1 MKKSFSTK
9 WKSSTQVR
17 KQRKYR
23 HNAPLHIKNKFMGS
37 HLSKDLREKHKKKTL
52 PVRIGDRVKV
62 MRGKF
67 KGNDAKVER
76 VVPSRNQVFLEK
88 IRVNKKDGS
97 EVAIPLSP
105 SNLMIIS
112 LSMEDKL
119 RLKEKKVQKKK
130 EKKVKE
136 TKQEKKAEV
145 KAK

>member
-1 MKKSFSTK
+1 M
-9 WKSSTQVR
+9 R

-52 PVRIGDRVKV
+52 PVRTGDRVKIL
-62 MRGKF
+62 RGKF

-76 VVPSRNQVFLEK
+76 VVLARNQVFLEK

-97 EVAIPLSP
+97 EAAIPLIP

-112 LSMEDKL
+112 LNMEDKL

-130 EKKVKE
+130 EKKSKKVKE
-136 TKQEKKAEV
+136 VKKEKKAEV

>member
-1 MKKSFSTK
+1 M
-9 WKSSTQVR
+9 R

-23 HNAPLHIKNKFMGS
+23 HKAPLHIKNKFMGS
-37 HLSKDLREKHKKKTL
+37 HLSKELREKHKRKTL
-52 PVRIGDRVKV
+52 PVRAGDRVKI

-76 VVPSRNQVFLEK
+76 IVLTRNQVFLEK

-97 EVAIPLSP
+97 EVAIPLTP

-112 LSMEDKL
+112 LNMEDKL

-130 EKKVKE
+130 EKKPKKE
-136 TKQEKKAEV
+136 KEAKQEKKAEV